1 MSLLSTPPPSTFLPA
16 THQQRKNHRIFSL
29 HRTNHRQ
36 PSLTYPFHRRHPS
49 RTFSVPRLSQYDDDE
64 EPDSEPVSVVRD
76 EWGEKSGPEPEPE
89 TRFTAPDPPVR
100 DDEWGSGS
108 GTGTGT
114 GSRIDTGVEV
124 ESDGAKNLEL
134 KRCLVDTVYGTDF
147 GFKVGSEVRGEVSEL
162 INQLEAAN
170 PVPNPTEVPGLL
182 DGNWVLV
189 YTATSELLPL
199 LAAGSTPLLKVER
212 ISQNIDT
219 GSSIVDN
226 STTLSTPFATFSF
239 SATASF
245 EVRSPSRI
253 QVQFKEATFKPPEIK
268 SRLDLPDSVDILG
281 QKITL
286 PPLQQ
291 LLNPVQEAAS
301 SISRTLYGLPPL
313 KVSIPG
319 ERSSSWLIVTYLD
332 DDLRISRGDGGLF
345 VLVREG
351 SPLLEL

>member
-1 MSLLSTPPPSTFLPA
+1 MSLLSTPPPSTLLP
-16 THQQRKNHRIFSL
+16 TTPHHHRNNHRIFSL
-29 HRTNHRQ
+29 HRTNRHQ
-36 PSLTYPFHRRHPS
+36 PSLSYPFHRRHPS
-49 RTFSVPRLSQYDDDE
+49 RTFSIPRVSQFDDDE
-64 EPDSEPVSVVRD
+64 EPEREPVSVRD
-76 EWGEKSGPEPEPE
+76 EWGDKSGPDSEPE
-89 TRFTAPDPPVR
+89 TRFRSSDPPVG
-100 DDEWGSGS
+100 DDEWGNGSGS
-108 GTGTGT
+108 V
-114 GSRIDTGVEV
+114 SGVEV
-124 ESDGAKNLEL
+124 EVEVEVEGDGVKNLEL

-147 GFKVGSEVRGEVSEL
+147 GFRVGSEVRGEVSEL

-182 DGNWVLV
+182 NGNWVLV

-199 LAAGSTPLLKVER
+199 LAVGSTPLLKVER

-219 GSSIVDN
+219 GSGIVEN
-226 STTLSTPFATFSF
+226 ATTLSTPVASFSF

-245 EVRSPSRI
+245 DVRSPSRI

-268 SRLDLPDSVDILG
+268 SRIYLPDSVDILG

-291 LLNPVQEAAS
+291 ILTPIQEAAA

-319 ERSSSWLIVTYLD
+319 ERSSSWLIITYLD